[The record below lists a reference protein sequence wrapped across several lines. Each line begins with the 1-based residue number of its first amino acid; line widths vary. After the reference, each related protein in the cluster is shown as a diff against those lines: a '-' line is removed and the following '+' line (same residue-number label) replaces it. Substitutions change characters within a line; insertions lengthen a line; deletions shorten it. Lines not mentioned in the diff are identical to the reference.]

1 LVDPRFIK
9 VGIVAQRTTARTC
22 AIDMAFVTKFKGETV
37 DERSAADAARPPKHG
52 TDGAAD
58 TANLKMI

>member
-1 LVDPRFIK
+1 
-9 VGIVAQRTTARTC
+9 
-22 AIDMAFVTKFKGETV
+22 MAFVTKFKGETV